1 MTPIIN
7 TQQLPAVTAS
17 LISRLARYLSA
28 QGDASNGL
36 LHEYESLSEE
46 DQRAF
51 AIYLL
56 YVNTTDA
63 LTPRLIEDCD
73 DAFIGHY
80 DTWQQARDYLA
91 DVLEWPHALANAEVK
106 DNAGADITDL
116 LTWDEAL
123 VRERLNELF
132 TIVELDDDT
141 VYVYHHDREQNV

>member
-7 TQQLPAVTAS
+7 TQQLPAATAS

-28 QGDASNGL
+28 QGDASSNPL
-36 LHEYESLSEE
+36 NEYERLSEE

-56 YVNTTDA
+56 YVNTTGTFTSR
-63 LTPRLIEDCD
+63 LTEDYD
-73 DAFIGHY
+73 DAFIGQY
-80 DTWQQARDYLA
+80 DNWQEARDYLA
-91 DVLEWPHALANAEVK
+91 DVLEWPHALAHAGLR
-106 DNAGADITDL
+106 DNAGGDITDL
-116 LTWDEAL
+116 LTWDEGR

-141 VYVYHHDREQNV
+141 VYVYHHDRGVTA